1 MVDYALG
8 HTGNVHYDAPT
19 SDRNPEDK
27 DWEQMQLLVKEGD
40 DVGLI
45 FCCPSLKRNLHL
57 RAKKGF
63 AVIMSECILELL
75 GHCAAAA
82 SQSRTPVFNGRV
94 PFTQH
99 SLLGTFVRD
108 VFACQAAQNIPS
120 DVLSSATETNNAHP
134 ASPSAG
140 NTCHPGARPS
150 WVCANGGRTKRGTN
164 RNPDLAGYAAWALR
178 APYIRITCVIEGTES
193 VLCQAQPIGNS
204 DCFQKKGDS
213 NAFLKWNLPPLSN
226 YTGGAGIQSQVAEQ
240 MRAVAK
246 QNNQSWRAGQ
256 TTRISLLKSN
266 G

>member
-108 VFACQAAQNIPS
+108 VFACQAAQNIP
-120 DVLSSATETNNAHP
+120 ATCCRLQLRQTMLIQLLHQLATLVTLE
-134 ASPSAG
+134 
-140 NTCHPGARPS
+140 PGP
-150 WVCANGGRTKRGTN
+150 VGCA
-164 RNPDLAGYAAWALR
+164 
-178 APYIRITCVIEGTES
+178 
-193 VLCQAQPIGNS
+193 Q
-204 DCFQKKGDS
+204 
-213 NAFLKWNLPPLSN
+213 
-226 YTGGAGIQSQVAEQ
+226 TGGVQNEGPTGIQIWPVMQRGHFGPRTFE
-240 MRAVAK
+240 
-246 QNNQSWRAGQ
+246 
-256 TTRISLLKSN
+256 
-266 G
+266 